1 MKPIKIAHTADWHL
15 NDPNHDEIL
24 RVINF
29 MVADIH
35 REQPDLIVIA
45 GDMTESRNTR
55 LESKSARTIIS
66 TVLTLSRI
74 APVVII
80 SGTPSHDGLC
90 PEILRG
96 IDEWVYVSTY
106 PEMLIVA
113 DGTIR
118 PLVPGQVYPRRSI
131 FVSTL
136 PTPTKQHFQSD
147 GSIAETDSEIAK
159 AISGILTGFGMMT
172 NQLKAKSG
180 IPHVHVGHYQVS
192 GAFVSETQTLTGVDI
207 DIHPDQI
214 KAANADVVCLG
225 HIHKAQ
231 VIKHTIFYSGGITR
245 NTYGELDEK
254 GYYIHTVAET
264 GVLTS
269 EFKKLPARELVILRK
284 NFLEDP
290 IDNKALIGILGT
302 KLPEFWVKIELTV
315 WADEAVKVDQD
326 LIKDHFYECG
336 CDKVDLV
343 IIRKPRET
351 VRSERVTEAVT
362 LPEKIKAMAEL
373 RQEVISP
380 DVFEKAVML
389 ESLDQESFIKA
400 VQGGK

>member
-55 LESKSARTIIS
+55 LESKSARTILS
-66 TVLTLSRI
+66 TVLTLRRI

-96 IDEWVYVSTY
+96 IDERVYVSTY
-106 PEMLIVA
+106 PEMLSVS
-113 DGTIR
+113 DGTIK
-118 PLVPGQVYPRRSI
+118 PIVPGSTVNNGSI

-136 PTPTKQHFQSD
+136 PTPTKQHFNTDS
-147 GSIAETDSEIAK
+147 SIAESDSEVAK
-159 AISGILTGFGMMT
+159 AISGILIGFGIMAS
-172 NQLKAKSG
+172 QLKG
-180 IPHVHVGHYQVS
+180 LNIPHVHVGHYQVS
-192 GAFVSETQTLTGVDI
+192 GAFISETQTLTGVDI

-214 KAANADVVCLG
+214 KASNADLVCLG

-231 VIKHTIFYSGGITR
+231 VIKHKIFYSGGITR

-254 GYYIHTVAET
+254 GYYIHSIAET
-264 GVLTS
+264 GILTS

-284 NFLEDP
+284 NFLERP
-290 IDNKALIGILGT
+290 IDNKELIGILGD

-315 WADEAVKVDQD
+315 WADEAVRVDQD

-336 CDKVDLV
+336 CDKVDL
-343 IIRKPRET
+343 ILIRKPRET

-400 VQGGK
+400 IQGGK

>member
-15 NDPNHDEIL
+15 NDPNHDEIV
-24 RVINF
+24 RVIDF

-35 REQPDLIVIA
+35 SQKPDLIVIA
-45 GDMTESRNTR
+45 GDLTESRNTR
-55 LESKSARTIIS
+55 LESRSARTIIS

-74 APVVII
+74 APVIII

-96 IDEWVYVSTY
+96 IDERVYVSTY
-106 PEMLIVA
+106 PEMLVVS
-113 DGTIR
+113 DGVFKSYS
-118 PLVPGQVYPRRSI
+118 PFEVYKEGSVFI
-131 FVSTL
+131 STL
-136 PTPTKQHFQSD
+136 PTPTKQHFNSD
-147 GSIAETDSEIAK
+147 SSIAESDSEIAK
-159 AISGILTGFGMMT
+159 AISGILTGFGIMAGQMKT
-172 NQLKAKSG
+172 VG
-180 IPHVHVGHYQVS
+180 IPHIHVGHYQVS

-214 KAANADVVCLG
+214 EAARADVVCLG

-231 VIKHTIFYSGGITR
+231 VIRDSIVYSGGITR
-245 NTYGELDEK
+245 NTFGELDEK
-254 GYYIHTVAET
+254 GYYLHTIGEAGLV
-264 GVLTS
+264 S
-269 EFKKLPARELVILRK
+269 EFRQLPARNLFIIRK
-284 NFLEDP
+284 NFLERP
-290 IDNKALIGILGT
+290 VDNKELTDGILGT
-302 KLPEFWVKIELTV
+302 QLPNTCIKIELTV

-336 CDKVDLV
+336 CDKVYLV

-351 VRSERVTEAVT
+351 VRSERITEAIT

-373 RQEVISP
+373 RQEEISP

-389 ESLDQESFIKA
+389 ESMDQESFIKFI
-400 VQGGK
+400 QGGK